1 MKKISIIL
9 LVIGLLA
16 LAAGCGDDDDNETA
30 AEPAAAAREE
40 AAMKKKEEAAMKKEE
55 AAMKKEEAAMK
66 EEAAPAGGTTI
77 VASDSEFG
85 QVLYDS
91 NDQAIYIFENDAN
104 GQSNCYGECAAAWPP
119 VFTSAKPQAGD
130 GVDAS
135 LLGTTKRN
143 DGRLQVTY
151 DGKPLY
157 FYSHEGPGEVRCHN
171 VNLNGGF
178 WWVIGPNGER
188 RP

>member
-1 MKKISIIL
+1 MKKISIL
-9 LVIGLLA
+9 LVTGLLA
-16 LAAGCGDDDDNETA
+16 LAAGCGDDDDGETA
-30 AEPAAAAREE
+30 AAPSAAAKEE

-66 EEAAPAGGTTI
+66 KEGAPAAGATTI
-77 VASDSEFG
+77 VAGDSEFG
-85 QVLYDS
+85 EILYDS
-91 NDQAIYIFENDAN
+91 NEQAIYIFQNDSG
-104 GQSNCYGECAAAWPP
+104 GQSNCYGECATAWPP
-119 VFTSAKPQAGD
+119 VFSSAKPNAGD

-135 LLGTTKRN
+135 LLGTTMRR

-151 DGKPLY
+151 DGQPLY
-157 FYSHEGPGEVRCHN
+157 FYDHEGPGEVRCHN

-178 WWVIGPNGER
+178 WWVVGPDGDR

>member
-1 MKKISIIL
+1 MKKISIL

-16 LAAGCGDDDDNETA
+16 LAAGCGDDDGETA
-30 AEPAAAAREE
+30 AEPSAAAKEE

-55 AAMKKEEAAMK
+55 AAMKKEEAA
-66 EEAAPAGGTTI
+66 ASGGTAI
-77 VASDSEFG
+77 VAADSEFG
-85 QVLYDS
+85 EILYDS
-91 NDQAIYIFENDAN
+91 NDQAIYIFENDSN

-119 VFTSAKPQAGD
+119 VFTSAKPQAGEGID
-130 GVDAS
+130 RS
-135 LLGTTKRN
+135 LLGTVERR
-143 DGRLQVTY
+143 DGRRQVTY

-157 FYSHEGPGEVRCHN
+157 FYAHEGPGEVRCHN

-178 WWVIGPNGER
+178 WWVLGPDGER